1 MATEISVPDIG
12 DFESVEIIEILVKP
26 GDTIKKNDPVVTLE
40 SDKSSVEVPSP
51 FAGKISALK
60 VKIGDKVSTGSV
72 LALIEDEKAKVEQQ
86 SSEQEKEKTKPLV
99 LKEDDVLPETEK
111 IIKEAESTIPQT
123 SLESST
129 VQPIQIDEIT
139 KVDELKVDKEE
150 TAEDKLVIVQDK
162 LLRTMAEMEN
172 QRRRFEKEKQE
183 AFEFG
188 GFNFAGESLSLLDNI
203 DRAIMSFRNDEN
215 LKNNKDLN
223 KIIDGIEVV
232 KKDLVSI
239 FKKNGIE
246 SIECIN
252 KKFDPNFHQAMLEVE
267 DNTKEPG
274 TVVQEIQKG
283 YMMKDR
289 LLRPSLV
296 SVTKKREE
304 KLEKTTNDDKKT
316 DKKSE
321 KKWLFCL

>member
-1 MATEISVPDIG
+1 M
-12 DFESVEIIEILVKP
+12 
-26 GDTIKKNDPVVTLE
+26 
-40 SDKSSVEVPSP
+40 
-51 FAGKISALK
+51 
-60 VKIGDKVSTGSV
+60 
-72 LALIEDEKAKVEQQ
+72 
-86 SSEQEKEKTKPLV
+86 TKPD
-99 LKEDDVLPETEK
+99 KETETLSET
-111 IIKEAESTIPQT
+111 KEE
-123 SLESST
+123 
-129 VQPIQIDEIT
+129 IQNNNKGE
-139 KVDELKVDKEE
+139 KKKEE

-188 GFNFAGESLSLLDNI
+188 GFNFANESLSLLDNI

-321 KKWLFCL
+321 KK